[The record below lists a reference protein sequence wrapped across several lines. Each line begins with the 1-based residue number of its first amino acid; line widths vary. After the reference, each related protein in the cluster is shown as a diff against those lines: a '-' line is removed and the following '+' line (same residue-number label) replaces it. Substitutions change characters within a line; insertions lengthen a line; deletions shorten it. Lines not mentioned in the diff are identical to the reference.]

1 MINLPA
7 DLKYTKEHE
16 WAKIDGNVVTIGVTD
31 FAQSELGDIAWLEMP
46 AVGDETKKGDP
57 FGTIEAVK
65 TVEDLYAPLTGKIIE
80 VNGELLDSP
89 ELVNDDPYGKGWIAK
104 LEYSDE
110 SEIENLLSAEEYS
123 ELIG

>member
-1 MINLPA
+1 MNLPA

-31 FAQSELGDIAWLEMP
+31 FAQSELGDIAWLDMP

-104 LEYSDE
+104 LEYSDK

>member
-1 MINLPA
+1 MDLPA

-16 WAKIDGNVVTIGVTD
+16 WANIDGNVVTIGVTE

-46 AVGDETKKGDP
+46 TVGDEVRKGDP

-65 TVEDLYAPLTGKIIE
+65 TVEDLYAPLSGKIIE
-80 VNGELLDSP
+80 INGELLDSP
-89 ELVNDDPYGKGWIAK
+89 ELVNEDPYGKGWIAK
-104 LEYSDE
+104 LEYSNK
-110 SEIENLLSAEEYS
+110 SEIESLLSAEEYS

>member
-1 MINLPA
+1 MNLPA

-16 WAKIDGNVVTIGVTD
+16 WAKIDGNVVTIGVTE

-65 TVEDLYAPLTGKIIE
+65 TVEDLYAPLSGKIIE
-80 VNGELLDSP
+80 INGELLDSP
-89 ELVNDDPYGKGWIAK
+89 ELVNEDPYGKGWIAK
-104 LEYSDE
+104 LEYSNE
-110 SEIENLLSAEEYS
+110 SEIETLLSAEEYS

>member
-1 MINLPA
+1 MDLPA

-16 WAKIDGNVVTIGVTD
+16 WANIDGNVVTIGVTE

-46 AVGDETKKGDP
+46 TVGDEVRKGDP

-65 TVEDLYAPLTGKIIE
+65 TVEDLYAPLSGKIIE
-80 VNGELLDSP
+80 INGELLDSP
-89 ELVNDDPYGKGWIAK
+89 ELVNEDPYGKGWIAK
-104 LEYSDE
+104 LEYSNE
-110 SEIENLLSAEEYS
+110 SEIESLLSAEEYS

>member
-16 WAKIDGNVVTIGVTD
+16 WAKIDGNVVTIGVTE

-65 TVEDLYAPLTGKIIE
+65 TVEDLYAPLSGKIIE

>member
-1 MINLPA
+1 MDLPA

-16 WAKIDGNVVTIGVTD
+16 WANIDGNVVTIGVTE

-46 AVGDETKKGDP
+46 TIGDEVRKGDP

-65 TVEDLYAPLTGKIIE
+65 TVEDLYAPLSGKIIE
-80 VNGELLDSP
+80 INGELLDSP
-89 ELVNDDPYGKGWIAK
+89 ELVNEDPYGKGWIAK
-104 LEYSDE
+104 LEYSNE
-110 SEIENLLSAEEYS
+110 SEIESLLSPEEYS